1 MFSAEQGVDL
11 HITMS
16 GKTSWPEAAIDVS
29 YSRKKFCA

>member
-29 YSRKKFCA
+29 YSH